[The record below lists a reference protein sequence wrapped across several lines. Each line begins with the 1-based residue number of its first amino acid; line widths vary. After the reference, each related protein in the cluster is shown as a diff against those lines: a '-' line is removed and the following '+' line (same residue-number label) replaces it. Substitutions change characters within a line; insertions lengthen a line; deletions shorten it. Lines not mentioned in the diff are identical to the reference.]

1 MADDLIWVWAEAG
14 RAFWCGSSRSARII
28 ATARGENILT
38 RSVSREAEGYHEND
52 SGVALSSLL
61 VTLHWLPRKI
71 NILLI
76 HISAVTADVV
86 RAARSGSL
94 GSVEIIL
101 PFPHDD
107 RSCVAPAGLL
117 G

>member
-1 MADDLIWVWAEAG
+1 LGGGWPRILVRLEQV
-14 RAFWCGSSRSARII
+14 SANH
-28 ATARGENILT
+28 ATARGRKYLDSERIA
-38 RSVSREAEGYHEND
+38 EAEGYHEND

-61 VTLHWLPRKI
+61 VKLHWLPRKI

-76 HISAVTADVV
+76 HMSAVTADVV